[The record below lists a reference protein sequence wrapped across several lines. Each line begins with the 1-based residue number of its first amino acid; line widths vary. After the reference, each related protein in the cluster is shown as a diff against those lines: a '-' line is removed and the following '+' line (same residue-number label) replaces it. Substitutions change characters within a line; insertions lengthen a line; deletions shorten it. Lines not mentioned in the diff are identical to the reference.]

1 MPSKLKI
8 LAWRSHFVDKELTAE
23 SQAAVR
29 ELDPAKR
36 IALYQTMQRQFME
49 RAPFAMLLQK
59 NAVAVLGKGVSGF
72 NVGPMPDYTHYAQIS
87 QGVNA
92 RLQMLAGSFAS
103 IPLTLFGLILV
114 TFLIGRVMPIDPVI
128 AIAGDHAP
136 PDVIAAVREQLGL
149 DKPLFVQFWIYLVN
163 LLHGDLGRSVMTSHP
178 VTADIAQ
185 FFPATLE
192 LATTAIIDRHR
203 SSACRSACSPPTRQG
218 SRFDHVVRVVSLAG
232 QSVPVF
238 VLGLLCLLVFYV
250 KLGIA
255 PGTGQ
260 LDVAYEGLVPRVTG
274 MLVLDAAIAGDWDS
288 FWDALAHLAQPALVL
303 AYFSMAYITRMTR
316 AFMIELLSG
325 EYIITARAKG
335 LSAARILWRHA
346 FGNIAVRL
354 VTVLALAYAG
364 LLEGAVIT
372 ETVFSWPGLGLYLT
386 VSLLNADMNAVLGA
400 TLVVGLIYLVLNL
413 LADVLYRLLDP
424 RVA

>member
-1 MPSKLKI
+1 MSGSRLRQT
-8 LAWRSHFVDKELTAE
+8 LAA
-23 SQAAVR
+23 
-29 ELDPAKR
+29 
-36 IALYQTMQRQFME
+36 IASV
-49 RAPFAMLLQK
+49 P
-59 NAVAVLGKGVSGF
+59 V
-72 NVGPMPDYTHYAQIS
+72 
-87 QGVNA
+87 
-92 RLQMLAGSFAS
+92 
-103 IPLTLFGLILV
+103 TLFGLILV
-114 TFLIGRVMPIDPVI
+114 TFLIGRAMPIDPVI

-136 PDVIAAVREQLGL
+136 PEVIERVRAELAL
-149 DKPLFVQFWIYLVN
+149 DEPLTVQFGIYLRN
-163 LLHGDLGRSVMTSHP
+163 LARGDLGNSVMTSRP
-178 VTADIAQ
+178 VTTDIAR

-192 LATTAIIDRHR
+192 LATVAIII
-203 SSACRSACSPPTRQG
+203 AVLVGVPLGVLAAARQG
-218 SRFDHVVRVVSLAG
+218 SRLDHVVRVISLTG

-238 VLGLLCLLVFYV
+238 VLGLVCLLVFYV

-260 LDVAYEGLVPRVTG
+260 IDVAYEGIVDRVTG
-274 MLVLDAAIAGDWDS
+274 MLVIDAALAGEWEV
-288 FWDALAHLAQPALVL
+288 FWDAVAHLAQPSLVL

-316 AFMIELLSG
+316 AFMIESLSG

-335 LSAARILWRHA
+335 LSPARVLWRHA

-386 VSLLNADMNAVLGA
+386 ISLLNADMNAVLGA

-413 LADVLYRLLDP
+413 LSDLAYRLLDP
-424 RVA
+424 RVE

>member
-1 MPSKLKI
+1 
-8 LAWRSHFVDKELTAE
+8 
-23 SQAAVR
+23 
-29 ELDPAKR
+29 
-36 IALYQTMQRQFME
+36 
-49 RAPFAMLLQK
+49 
-59 NAVAVLGKGVSGF
+59 
-72 NVGPMPDYTHYAQIS
+72 
-87 QGVNA
+87 
-92 RLQMLAGSFAS
+92 MLASSFAS

-136 PDVIAAVREQLGL
+136 PDVVAAIREQLGL
-149 DKPLFVQFWIYLVN
+149 DKPLYVQFGIYLHD
-163 LLHGDLGRSVMTSHP
+163 LLQGDLGHSVMTSHP
-178 VTADIAQ
+178 VTEDIAR
-185 FFPATLE
+185 FFPATFE
-192 LATTAIIDRHR
+192 LATTAIII
-203 SSACRSACSPPTRQG
+203 AVIIGIPLGVIAAARQG
-218 SRFDHVVRVVSLAG
+218 SRFDHAVRVISLAG
-232 QSVPVF
+232 QSIPIF
-238 VLGLLCLLVFYV
+238 VLGLVCLLVFYV

-260 LDVAYEGLVPRVTG
+260 IDVAYEGMVSRVTG
-274 MLVLDAAIAGDWDS
+274 MLVVDSIIAGDWDT
-288 FWDALAHLAQPALVL
+288 FWDALAHLAQPALIL

-316 AFMIELLSG
+316 AFMIESLSG

-335 LSAARILWRHA
+335 LSATRILWRHA
-346 FGNIAVRL
+346 FGNISVRL

-413 LADVLYRLLDP
+413 MADVLYRLLDP